1 VSPGRSAA
9 GRIPNGPAN
18 PSPAGPRHPN
28 HKPQPHLWS
37 VEFHWFAPGK
47 PLAFT

>member
-18 PSPAGPRHPN
+18 PSPTGLRHPN

-37 VEFHWFAPGK
+37 VELIGSPPGK
-47 PLAFT
+47 PLAST